1 MKISEL
7 VVNLEKIKEIN
18 GDISVRVKDSQ
29 NCYNDI
35 FSITVKLHD
44 SGLNEEPWK
53 VELDS

>member
-7 VVNLEKIKEIN
+7 VAHLEKIKEIN
-18 GDISVRVKDSQ
+18 GDVSVRVKDSE

-44 SGLNEEPWK
+44 SGLNKEPWK